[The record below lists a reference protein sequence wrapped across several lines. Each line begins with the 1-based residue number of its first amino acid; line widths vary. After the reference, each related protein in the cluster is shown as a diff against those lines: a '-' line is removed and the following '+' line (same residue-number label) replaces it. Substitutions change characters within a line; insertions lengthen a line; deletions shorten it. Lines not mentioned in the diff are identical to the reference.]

1 MEEVREENMVYAAK
15 TAEDYV
21 KALNNANG
29 ISLDMTIE
37 MMESTDYRV
46 RFIAEY
52 VQNKMCYNSLH
63 QMLVKLDAGTLE
75 FTPDCPAQILR
86 NQKAFM
92 GNYLNQLEIRAEIEK
107 IPLPHM

>member
-1 MEEVREENMVYAAK
+1 
-15 TAEDYV
+15 
-21 KALNNANG
+21 
-29 ISLDMTIE
+29 MTIE
-37 MMESTDYRV
+37 LMTSTNYRI

-52 VQNKMCYNSLH
+52 VQCKIRYNSLH
-63 QMLVKLDAGTLE
+63 KMLTKLDAGTLE
-75 FTPDCPAQILR
+75 FTPDCPANILR

>member
-1 MEEVREENMVYAAK
+1 MSENQMT
-15 TAEDYV
+15 TATMSTEDVV
-21 KALNNANG
+21 KKLNQANG
-29 ISLDMTIE
+29 ITLDMTIE
-37 MMESTDYRV
+37 LMTSTNYRI

-52 VQNKMCYNSLH
+52 VQCKIRYNSLH
-63 QMLVKLDAGTLE
+63 KMLTKLDAGTLE
-75 FTPDCPAQILR
+75 FTPDCPANILR